1 MPYARYRR
9 GSRPSHVTVRGGTLG
24 KIAVLAPP
32 VELPINRKWTSRYAK
47 RKVIPDS
54 ESLRRGEHNAP
65 ISNTHRRRP
74 YGNLGDRPLGGRY
87 VRYGITA
94 GVGVCTWRLAET
106 NRAGASE
113 HTHKILLRAR
123 LYFYPGGVIWR
134 IYTISGRWRCSVCS
148 PLYDMYTGH
157 RHTHIDRISCVIYA
171 TSASCRWA

>member
-1 MPYARYRR
+1 MGKPAI
-9 GSRPSHVTVRGGTLG
+9 SRHRQGGTQG

-87 VRYGITA
+87 VRYGIST
-94 GVGVCTWRLAET
+94 GVGVCTWWLAET

-134 IYTISGRWRCSVCS
+134 ICTISARWMFCLLTRDKEAWRTGRWPGSRLGNV
-148 PLYDMYTGH
+148 
-157 RHTHIDRISCVIYA
+157 
-171 TSASCRWA
+171 

>member
-1 MPYARYRR
+1 MAGFHMDTEHAAFTVGWGRGALTQNHRPYARYPY
-9 GSRPSHVTVRGGTLG
+9 GSRPSHVTGRGGTQG

-47 RKVIPDS
+47 RKVRPDS

-94 GVGVCTWRLAET
+94 GVGLERKLITEVRPDMPYYP
-106 NRAGASE
+106 SE
-113 HTHKILLRAR
+113 I
-123 LYFYPGGVIWR
+123 V
-134 IYTISGRWRCSVCS
+134 
-148 PLYDMYTGH
+148 
-157 RHTHIDRISCVIYA
+157 
-171 TSASCRWA
+171 